1 MAETTQIEQKTD
13 TTAALQAEIDA
24 QQAEIA
30 ELNATL
36 EIYQLKNT
44 ELRIEIAG
52 LNAEI
57 TELKNGFAVNSDS
70 QSFVLKKIEKITA
83 EINEKEASVDNIPA
97 GLTEEETAAVRIS
110 RQDRINS
117 LRSEKNKLRDLIG
130 V

>member
-97 GLTEEETAAVRIS
+97 GLTEEETVAVRIS

-117 LRSEKNKLRDLIG
+117 LKSEKNKLRDLIG